1 VEHVTGKR
9 CFTTQRRCGKTWR
22 PTRVPQVPLSPF
34 SWMTEERAS
43 PPLGQGEKPFDKRAY
58 RFPGGHAKMRRLR
71 HPHCFDRWAG
81 LDGAAFRMPCTCL
94 IGVGRKFAENDVI
107 YAETYRSHSKLFIL
121 HENAGFS
128 QDVETELISYHKRI
142 HNIWDGMIAIY
153 FYQMLYLGKYHSVD
167 FYLSSYRIDKYFT
180 LNFLD
185 ASSNKKVN
193 SSRGT
198 CNFSWRIILT
208 C

>member
-107 YAETYRSHSKLFIL
+107 YAETYRLHSKLFIL
-121 HENAGFS
+121 HENAGYVFCRTWKPNLS
-128 QDVETELISYHKRI
+128 VITNASTIFDMGWLLFTFIRCSIWGNIIRSISTYRV
-142 HNIWDGMIAIY
+142 IA
-153 FYQMLYLGKYHSVD
+153 
-167 FYLSSYRIDKYFT
+167 
-180 LNFLD
+180 
-185 ASSNKKVN
+185 
-193 SSRGT
+193 
-198 CNFSWRIILT
+198 
-208 C
+208 